1 MYDKGMQLDC
11 RNSLSSSLEGIYGVH
26 LFFKLKKV
34 LFPYIW
40 LCWILIAVW
49 AFSSSEGCSLVVVRG
64 LFTVVASLDAEYGLE
79 DAWTSVVAGPGLQI
93 TVLRVV
99 AHRLSC
105 FAACGILLDQGSNLC
120 LLHWQADSLPLSH
133 QGSLIFKLLYDL
145 VLL

>member
-49 AFSSSEGCSLVVVRG
+49 AFSSSEERG
-64 LFTVVASLDAEYGLE
+64 LLSSCSAQAAHCGGFSFCGSRAPEFGLSSG
-79 DAWTSVVAGPGLQI
+79 DP
-93 TVLRVV
+93 
-99 AHRLSC
+99 
-105 FAACGILLDQGSNLC
+105 
-120 LLHWQADSLPLSH
+120 QA
-133 QGSLIFKLLYDL
+133 
-145 VLL
+145 

>member
-1 MYDKGMQLDC
+1 M
-11 RNSLSSSLEGIYGVH
+11 
-26 LFFKLKKV
+26 
-34 LFPYIW
+34 
-40 LCWILIAVW
+40 
-49 AFSSSEGCSLVVVRG
+49 
-64 LFTVVASLDAEYGLE
+64 ASLDAEYGLE

-133 QGSLIFKLLYDL
+133 QESSWFIL
-145 VLL
+145 